1 LKINIFRFIN
11 PKSPVTSV
19 AKSLADYIIRSG
31 LSPGVDSGSSGIQSV
46 DMSLV
51 DTFFDRE
58 GNDWADVIWHE
69 YFLAWFYD
77 TVIKY
82 MYVVCHTRNQENEMS
97 KTTMITARIDPKLKS
112 KTEKVLKDLGLTTTQ
127 AITLFFN
134 QVSLRKALPFA
145 VAIPNTATAKAIEDA
160 LAGIDLYEAENVDAL
175 FSELEA

>member
-1 LKINIFRFIN
+1 
-11 PKSPVTSV
+11 
-19 AKSLADYIIRSG
+19 
-31 LSPGVDSGSSGIQSV
+31 
-46 DMSLV
+46 
-51 DTFFDRE
+51 
-58 GNDWADVIWHE
+58 
-69 YFLAWFYD
+69 
-77 TVIKY
+77 
-82 MYVVCHTRNQENEMS
+82 MS